1 MPPSLRLLTRKANY
15 PGHIP
20 LSPAQNALLAV
31 GSGVVGVL
39 DVTRGDLI
47 ASLSESTAGIFL
59 PALHGKMNMTP
70 EGRQIM
76 KDRPEITNNTIEK
89 LKELKRG
96 TLGRE
101 YIEWLG
107 DGGLEPESRAPVQYI
122 DSPVLAYTMLRY
134 RQTHDLYHTLFS
146 LPPTLPH
153 ELSLKV
159 FEFSNMSLPVALLSS
174 IFGPLRL
181 QRKETWMRD
190 WVPWAL
196 RTGREGRS
204 LVTVYWEKRWE
215 QGIGEL
221 RRELGVKRNDAEG
234 VEARWGGYRKIR
246 EVERELRKK
255 GEWVDEPED
264 W

>member
-1 MPPSLRLLTRKANY
+1 MTDVHVVLTGEKQPQPQMMTSSRLDSTCADFLVRSTLTFLHLAIHLFLCQITAMRRSLRLLTRKANY

-59 PALHGKMNMTP
+59 PALHEKMKMTS

-76 KDRPEITNNTIEK
+76 KDRPEITNKTIEK

-107 DGGLEPESRAPVQYI
+107 DGRLEPESRAPVSLLIHSAYRI
-122 DSPVLAYTMLRY
+122 DW
-134 RQTHDLYHTLFS
+134 
-146 LPPTLPH
+146 
-153 ELSLKV
+153 
-159 FEFSNMSLPVALLSS
+159 N
-174 IFGPLRL
+174 
-181 QRKETWMRD
+181 
-190 WVPWAL
+190 
-196 RTGREGRS
+196 
-204 LVTVYWEKRWE
+204 
-215 QGIGEL
+215 
-221 RRELGVKRNDAEG
+221 
-234 VEARWGGYRKIR
+234 
-246 EVERELRKK
+246 
-255 GEWVDEPED
+255 
-264 W
+264 

>member
-1 MPPSLRLLTRKANY
+1 MRRPHACCFDRREAITPQMMTSSLVDSTCARFPRSSHLTFLHLAIHLFLCQIAAMRPSLRLLTRKANY

-76 KDRPEITNNTIEK
+76 KDRPEITNKTIEK

-107 DGGLEPESRAPVQYI
+107 DGGLEPESRAPVSLLI
-122 DSPVLAYTMLRY
+122 HSAYGT
-134 RQTHDLYHTLFS
+134 
-146 LPPTLPH
+146 
-153 ELSLKV
+153 
-159 FEFSNMSLPVALLSS
+159 
-174 IFGPLRL
+174 
-181 QRKETWMRD
+181 D
-190 WVPWAL
+190 W
-196 RTGREGRS
+196 S
-204 LVTVYWEKRWE
+204 
-215 QGIGEL
+215 
-221 RRELGVKRNDAEG
+221 
-234 VEARWGGYRKIR
+234 
-246 EVERELRKK
+246 
-255 GEWVDEPED
+255 
-264 W
+264 